1 MCACSTLDD
10 HRARSRY
17 VHPSAGDDV
26 VRFGDDSRVGL
37 LYHVD
42 AYAGGLPRAHV
53 VYDDGSED
61 CDCLFVFQSPAHAG
75 DDPCWE

>member
-1 MCACSTLDD
+1 MCSCRSLDD

-17 VHPSAGDDV
+17 VHPSPGDDV

-61 CDCLFVFQSPAHAG
+61 CACLFVFQSPAHAG

>member
-1 MCACSTLDD
+1 MCSCSTLGD
-10 HRARSRY
+10 HQDRSCY
-17 VHPSAGDDV
+17 VRPSAGDDV

-37 LYHVD
+37 LYHLD

-61 CDCLFVFQSPAHAG
+61 CACLFVFQSPAHAG